1 MILAVVLLIALCF
14 SFASCGIQK
23 ERGEESK
30 TLSSEESVQ
39 APESSESS
47 VWEQS
52 VIELP
57 EESKEV
63 SSEESVDDEPKVYP
77 KPTCANPYITAPQ
90 VVDNGEIPIRSIK
103 SAGGDSI
110 QLFGHLDENNET
122 VKQALADIQ
131 DWLNGYDKK
140 IAFFA
145 YALDGTAA
153 VGYHFDS
160 TFFSACTIKTSFIFY
175 CCLAIDQGLADRNT
189 VMYYQECYYHKG
201 SGDIRLSDYGTPYT
215 LETLIYKALNIS
227 DNVAYEMLTAY
238 FGHDGYN
245 KFMKDIGIPNLTL
258 GSGLW
263 SRQMNPKDLCTVW
276 RELYFYFESDSPMAQ
291 VYKKACTNTKFNY
304 CALYLGLPYSHK
316 SGDNFAP
323 NEVYNDG
330 ALIWAD
336 RPYVVSFLT
345 VSEGKAEDEKT
356 VNTISK
362 IIYEKLMKPA
372 YPPKASASEPEP
384 EPAQS
389 EDTEP
394 QEESENE
401 PGTT

>member
-1 MILAVVLLIALCF
+1 MMRRIISFALLIAVLLTA
-14 SFASCGIQK
+14 ASCGSVGEFGK
-23 ERGEESK
+23 ED
-30 TLSSEESVQ
+30 SSEESSAISRSEDSYTGYSEIVLD
-39 APESSESS
+39 PESNEP
-47 VWEQS
+47 VQS
-52 VIELP
+52 DEP
-57 EESKEV
+57 EESSAQTV
-63 SSEESVDDEPKVYP
+63 WP
-77 KPTCANPYITAPQ
+77 KPTCANPYVKAPKNE
-90 VVDNGEIPIRSIK
+90 DDEYLPIRSIHNTQK
-103 SAGGDSI
+103 NTVEV
-110 QLFGHLDENNET
+110 FGRPDVNDEA
-122 VKQALADIQ
+122 VAAALADINS
-131 DWLNGYDKK
+131 WLGGYSKK
-140 IAFFA
+140 ISFCA

-153 VGYHFDS
+153 VAYNCED

-201 SGDIRLSDYGTPYT
+201 SGDIRLTDYGTPYT

-238 FGHDGYN
+238 FGHAGYN
-245 KFMKDIGIPNLTL
+245 QFMKDIGIPNLTL

-263 SRQMNPKDLCTVW
+263 TRAMNPKDLCTVW
-276 RELYFYFESDSPMAQ
+276 RELYFYFESGSPMAQ

-304 CALYLGLPYSHK
+304 CALYLDVPYSHK

-345 VSEGKAEDEKT
+345 VSEGKAEDEKV

-362 IIYEKLMKPA
+362 IIYEQLMKPVF
-372 YPPKASASEPEP
+372 PPKEVPMEES
-384 EPAQS
+384 S
-389 EDTEP
+389 EDVR
-394 QEESENE
+394 EEL
-401 PGTT
+401 

>member
-1 MILAVVLLIALCF
+1 MMRRIISFALLIAVLLTA
-14 SFASCGIQK
+14 ASCGSVGEFGK
-23 ERGEESK
+23 ED
-30 TLSSEESVQ
+30 SSEESSAISRSEDSYTGYSEIVLD
-39 APESSESS
+39 PESNEPVQSDEPEESS
-47 VWEQS
+47 VQTVW
-52 VIELP
+52 
-57 EESKEV
+57 
-63 SSEESVDDEPKVYP
+63 P
-77 KPTCANPYITAPQ
+77 KPTCANPYVKAPKNE
-90 VVDNGEIPIRSIK
+90 DDEYLPIRSIHNTQK
-103 SAGGDSI
+103 NTVEV
-110 QLFGHLDENNET
+110 FGRPDVNDEA
-122 VKQALADIQ
+122 VAAALADINS
-131 DWLNGYDKK
+131 WLGGYSKK
-140 IAFFA
+140 ISFCA

-153 VGYHFDS
+153 VAYNCED

-201 SGDIRLSDYGTPYT
+201 SGDIRLTDYGTPYT

-238 FGHDGYN
+238 FGHAGYN
-245 KFMKDIGIPNLTL
+245 QFMKDIGIPNLTL

-263 SRQMNPKDLCTVW
+263 TRAMNPKDLCTVW
-276 RELYFYFESDSPMAQ
+276 RELYFYFESGSPMAQ

-304 CALYLGLPYSHK
+304 CALYLGVPYSHK

-345 VSEGKAEDEKT
+345 VSEGKAEDEKV

-362 IIYEKLMKPA
+362 IIYEQLMKPVF
-372 YPPKASASEPEP
+372 PPKEVPMEES
-384 EPAQS
+384 S
-389 EDTEP
+389 EDVR
-394 QEESENE
+394 EEL
-401 PGTT
+401 